1 MSDTADH
8 TSAPAAITDSPS
20 EATAR
25 ATSAVN
31 SEVEHVDVLIVGAG
45 LSGIGAARHL
55 QANSP
60 WASFAVFEAR
70 GAIGGT
76 WDLFRYPGIRSDSD
90 MFTLGYSFKPWPGE
104 KAIADGDQ
112 ILAYIQEAASE
123 TGVDRHIRFHHRIVR
138 AEWSSDD
145 ARWTVTAER
154 TDTGETVTV
163 TCGFYLSCSGYY
175 RYDHGHQPD
184 FAGMDDYR
192 GQHIHPQH
200 WPEDF
205 DATGKRIVVI
215 GSGATAVTLVPSLA
229 RDAELVTMLQ
239 RSPTY
244 MASIPG
250 VNPLADVARR
260 HLPEKW
266 SGPLVRWVNAIGT
279 QGLYHA
285 SRRRPDLIRKILLRG
300 VKRSLPEGYD
310 MTHFSPRYNPWD
322 ERLCAVRD
330 GDLFT
335 AIRRGKA
342 QIVTDSVDR
351 FTETGIRTG
360 SGEDIP
366 ADVIISATGLELL
379 FIGGVEV
386 IVDGE
391 KLEVADR
398 LVYKGL
404 MIEGVPNMAVV
415 VGYTNASWTLK
426 ADLTSDYVCRLLNHM
441 RAVGLRQATPHNTDS
456 GVGSQ
461 PLLGLDSGYINRAA
475 DQFPKQ
481 GSRFPWQVHQSYL
494 RDYRAMKRTAVD
506 QDAVRFTNPA
516 PRDEPVVA

>member
-1 MSDTADH
+1 MTGTDTEA
-8 TSAPAAITDSPS
+8 APGPAAGSVDEI
-20 EATAR
+20 
-25 ATSAVN
+25 
-31 SEVEHVDVLIVGAG
+31 EHLDVLIVGAG
-45 LSGIGAARHL
+45 LSGVGAARHL
-55 QANSP
+55 QANCP

-70 GAIGGT
+70 DAIGGT

-104 KAIADGDQ
+104 QAIADGDA
-112 ILAYIQEAASE
+112 ILAYIEEAAAE
-123 TGVDRHIRFHHRIVR
+123 TGVDRHIRFHHRIIR

-154 TDTGETVTV
+154 TDTGEHVTV

-184 FAGMDDYR
+184 FVGMDDYR
-192 GQHIHPQH
+192 GQFIHPQH

-205 DATGKRIVVI
+205 DGSGKRIIVI
-215 GSGATAVTLVPSLA
+215 GSGATAVTLVPALA
-229 RDAELVTMLQ
+229 RDAEHVTMLQ

-250 VNPLADVARR
+250 VNPLANAARR
-260 HLPEKW
+260 HLPERW
-266 SGPLVRWVNAIGT
+266 SGPLVRWANALGT
-279 QGLYHA
+279 QGLYHL
-285 SRRRPDLIRKILLRG
+285 SRRRPDLVRRMLLRG
-300 VKRSLPEGYD
+300 VERSLPEGYD
-310 MTHFSPRYNPWD
+310 MTHFRPRYNPWD

-330 GDLFT
+330 GDLFR
-335 AIRRGKA
+335 AIREGRA
-342 QIVTDSVDR
+342 EIVTDTVDR
-351 FTETGIRTG
+351 FTETGLRTG
-360 SGEDIP
+360 TGDEIE
-366 ADVIISATGLELL
+366 ADVVVSATGLELL

-391 KLEVADR
+391 KIDVGDR

-404 MIEGVPNMAVV
+404 MIEDVPNLAVV

-426 ADLTSDYVCRLLNHM
+426 ADLSSDYVCRLLNHL
-441 RAVGLRQATPHNTDS
+441 RDVGLRQATPRNTEED
-456 GVGSQ
+456 VEPQ

-475 DQFPKQ
+475 DRFPKQ

-494 RDYRAMKRTAVD
+494 RDHRAMRRTAVD
-506 QDAVRFTNPA
+506 QDAVVFTNPV